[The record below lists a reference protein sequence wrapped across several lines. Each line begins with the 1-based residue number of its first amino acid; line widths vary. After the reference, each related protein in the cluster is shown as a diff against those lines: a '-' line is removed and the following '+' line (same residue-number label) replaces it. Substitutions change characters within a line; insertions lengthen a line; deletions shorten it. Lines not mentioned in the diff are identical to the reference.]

1 MCTYIHTHIYSVCLY
16 MCVCVYTQTLTHTHT
31 HTHTLLLLFSHS
43 ASSDSFVISWTVDDQ
58 ASLSIDFPGNNT
70 EVGCHDLLQG
80 IFKIQVSK
88 LHRLLGRQILYP
100 LSHQGHTYI
109 HREFSQKDYIYI
121 YIYTHIYTYIYVFI
135 LSFSDNSL
143 FINLFTYC
151 LFKVR
156 KLTFYLSCLF

>member
-1 MCTYIHTHIYSVCLY
+1 MCVHIYTHIYIVCVY
-16 MCVCVYTQTLTHTHT
+16 ICVCVCIHTHTHT

-43 ASSDSFVISWTVDDQ
+43 ASSDSFVISWIVDDQ

-121 YIYTHIYTYIYVFI
+121 YTHMYTYIYVFI